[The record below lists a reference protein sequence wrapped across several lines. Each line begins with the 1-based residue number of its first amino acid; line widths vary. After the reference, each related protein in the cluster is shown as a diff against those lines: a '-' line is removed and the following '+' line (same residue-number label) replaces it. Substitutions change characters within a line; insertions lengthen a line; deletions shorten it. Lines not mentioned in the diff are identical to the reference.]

1 MAQTQ
6 IKASEISEILLS
18 ELRGIDN
25 SLKFQEV
32 GSVLMVSDGVARIFG
47 LVNAEAG
54 ELLEFDS
61 GVKGVVMNL
70 EADNVGAVL
79 LVNGAVT
86 GVITRVY
93 KVTKFQPHDITV
105 YVNTDNVGWSSL
117 NFWTWGGDET
127 HGPKNPAWPGDKIT
141 ATTVI
146 DGKTW
151 YYNTYRMNSSTDSVR
166 TGSLLVQSMPVP
178 SRKEESDSVSSTDE
192 PPSCK

>member
-1 MAQTQ
+1 M
-6 IKASEISEILLS
+6 
-18 ELRGIDN
+18 G
-25 SLKFQEV
+25 
-32 GSVLMVSDGVARIFG
+32 
-47 LVNAEAG
+47 
-54 ELLEFDS
+54 
-61 GVKGVVMNL
+61 
-70 EADNVGAVL
+70 L

-127 HGPKNPAWPGDKIT
+127 HGPMNPAWPGDKIT

-151 YYNTYRMNSSTDSVR
+151 YYNTYRMNSSTDYVNFVFS
-166 TGSLLVQSMPVP
+166 TGSGSPQTVDVVNVKTDKFYEISTTMSGGKHTVDDVTGQHSTGIGTITAENAGKQANMNVYTLDGRLVRRCAKGTSM
-178 SRKEESDSVSSTDE
+178 DE
-192 PPSCK
+192 ALDGLPRGMYIAGGKKAVKR